1 MGINFSKV
9 GFTYNPQKKTKKNQ
23 YILEDVDLN
32 ISEKDEFICVVGH
45 TGSGKSTLIQMMNA
59 LLVPTVGTVTVD
71 DNEITYKKQK
81 NLKSIRKKVGLVFQ
95 FPEYQLFEETVIKD
109 VAFGPTNFKLDKP
122 VDKAKEALEK
132 LKVDKSFYEKSPF
145 KLSGGE
151 MRKVA
156 ISGILASEPEVLILD
171 EPTVGLD
178 PLARKE
184 LISLLRDINEKKTVI
199 IVTHDMNL
207 VWKVATRVIVLDET
221 KIIYDG
227 NKYDLFKN
235 EEFINKHSLDLPD
248 VVKILKELV
257 IKLGLESTDINIYQ
271 DDLKSA
277 YNELERVI
285 GHE

>member
-59 LLVPTVGTVTVD
+59 LLVPTVGTVMVD

-81 NLKSIRKKVGLVFQ
+81 NLKSVRKKVGLVFQ

-184 LISLLRDINEKKTVI
+184 LISLLREINEKKTVI

>member
-9 GFTYNPQKKTKKNQ
+9 GFTYFPHKKVSKNQ
-23 YILEDVDLN
+23 YILENVDLK

-59 LLVPTVGTVTVD
+59 LLVPSTGTVTVD
-71 DNEITYKKQK
+71 NNEITYKKQK
-81 NLKSIRKKVGLVFQ
+81 NLKNVRKKVGLVFQ
-95 FPEYQLFEETVIKD
+95 FPEYQLFEETVLKD
-109 VAFGPTNFKLDKP
+109 VCFGPTNFKLDNP
-122 VDKAKEALEK
+122 EGKAKEALEK
-132 LKVDKSFYEKSPF
+132 LKVDKSFYNKSPF

-156 ISGILASEPEVLILD
+156 ISGILASNPEVLILD

-184 LISLLRDINEKKTVI
+184 LITLLREINEKKTVI
-199 IVTHDMNL
+199 IVTHDMNV
-207 VWKVATRVIVLDET
+207 VWQVATRVIVLDES

-235 EEFINKHSLDLPD
+235 EGFITKHSLDLPD
-248 VVKILKELV
+248 VIKIMKDLRD
-257 IKLGLESTDINIYQ
+257 KLGLDESEIDIYQ
-271 DDLKSA
+271 DDLKKA
-277 YNELERVI
+277 YVELERVI

>member
-81 NLKSIRKKVGLVFQ
+81 NLKSVRKKVGLVFQ

-184 LISLLRDINEKKTVI
+184 LISLLREINEKKTVI

>member
-81 NLKSIRKKVGLVFQ
+81 NLKSVRKKVGLVFQ

-156 ISGILASEPEVLILD
+156 ISGILASEPEILILD

-184 LISLLRDINEKKTVI
+184 LISLLREINEKKTVI

-227 NKYDLFKN
+227 NKYDLFKD

>member
-122 VDKAKEALEK
+122 IDKAKEALEK

-184 LISLLRDINEKKTVI
+184 LISLLREINEKKTVI

-227 NKYDLFKN
+227 NKYDLFKD

>member
-1 MGINFSKV
+1 MPLQSNI
-9 GFTYNPQKKTKKNQ
+9 P
-23 YILEDVDLN
+23 LN
-32 ISEKDEFICVVGH
+32 VPIE
-45 TGSGKSTLIQMMNA
+45 TLGAGEQQMIEIMRA
-59 LLVPTVGTVTVD
+59 L
-71 DNEITYKKQK
+71 
-81 NLKSIRKKVGLVFQ
+81 SR
-95 FPEYQLFEETVIKD
+95 
-109 VAFGPTNFKLDKP
+109 
-122 VDKAKEALEK
+122 
-132 LKVDKSFYEKSPF
+132 SP
-145 KLSGGE
+145 K
-151 MRKVA
+151 
-156 ISGILASEPEVLILD
+156 ILILD

-184 LISLLRDINEKKTVI
+184 LISLLREINEKKTVI

>member
-81 NLKSIRKKVGLVFQ
+81 NLKSVRKKVGLVFQ

-184 LISLLRDINEKKTVI
+184 LISLLREINEKKTVI

-271 DDLKSA
+271 DDLKRA

>member
-9 GFTYNPQKKTKKNQ
+9 GFTYNPQKRTKKNQ

-184 LISLLRDINEKKTVI
+184 LISLLREINEKKTVI

>member
-1 MGINFSKV
+1 
-9 GFTYNPQKKTKKNQ
+9 
-23 YILEDVDLN
+23 
-32 ISEKDEFICVVGH
+32 
-45 TGSGKSTLIQMMNA
+45 
-59 LLVPTVGTVTVD
+59 
-71 DNEITYKKQK
+71 
-81 NLKSIRKKVGLVFQ
+81 
-95 FPEYQLFEETVIKD
+95 
-109 VAFGPTNFKLDKP
+109 
-122 VDKAKEALEK
+122 
-132 LKVDKSFYEKSPF
+132 
-145 KLSGGE
+145 
-151 MRKVA
+151 
-156 ISGILASEPEVLILD
+156 
-171 EPTVGLD
+171 
-178 PLARKE
+178 
-184 LISLLRDINEKKTVI
+184 
-199 IVTHDMNL
+199 MNL

>member
-184 LISLLRDINEKKTVI
+184 LISLLREINEKKTVI